1 MLAWLNLYLGGRNQ
15 KPLGAKLGMISLR
28 MGGVGVWVFSRST
41 WEDLFIAMS
50 GAILPPAG
58 QVFLGKKVGGKHNLI
73 RWREVDQIRTIP
85 LQYKCTE
92 PAIFFDGKTC
102 IFSSTIVSCATIQ
115 SRRLLNISSSIVS
128 LQNHAGVF
136 LGWLLPLPWVPFRI
150 RSWRTSRPSSTFLS
164 SWKSLSFSVG
174 SCGL

>member
-15 KPLGAKLGMISLR
+15 KPLGAKLDMISLC
-28 MGGVGVWVFSRST
+28 MAGAGVRGFSQSM
-41 WEDLFIAMS
+41 WENLLIAMS
-50 GAILPPAG
+50 GAILPHPG
-58 QVFLGKKVGGKHNLI
+58 QVFLGKKLGGKHNLF

-85 LQYKCTE
+85 LQYNCTE

-102 IFSSTIVSCATIQ
+102 TFSPTIVSCATIQ
-115 SRRLLNISSSIVS
+115 SRWLLNISSSIVS

-150 RSWRTSRPSSTFLS
+150 RSWRTSRPSPTFLY